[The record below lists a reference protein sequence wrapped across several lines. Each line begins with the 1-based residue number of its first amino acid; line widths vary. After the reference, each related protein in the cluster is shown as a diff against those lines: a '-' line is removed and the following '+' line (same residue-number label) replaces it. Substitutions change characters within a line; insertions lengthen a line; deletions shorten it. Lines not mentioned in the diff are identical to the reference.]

1 MNPVTPADFAAALDA
16 LILRDAPPSLEDSD
30 ITVARLKERAK
41 CSHKTAEAL
50 IAKWLEAGEVVSV
63 GQRRNGSR
71 TVEAWRLKAQTA
83 DLGSR

>member
-50 IAKWLEAGEVVSV
+50 IAKWLEVVSV